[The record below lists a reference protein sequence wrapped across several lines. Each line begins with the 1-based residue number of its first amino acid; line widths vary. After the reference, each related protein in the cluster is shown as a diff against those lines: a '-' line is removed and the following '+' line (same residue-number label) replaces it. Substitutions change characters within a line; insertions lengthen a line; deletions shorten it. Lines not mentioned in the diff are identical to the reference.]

1 MQVSAEASDGEEEP
15 GESSGQG
22 ASTLR
27 AYLRL
32 SLLPGTVLRHGTSS
46 LSSSPPCDLEIVTED
61 KLSSK
66 KLRDIFPPL
75 KLTQLVSG

>member
-1 MQVSAEASDGEEEP
+1 MERKSQENPQVRVYR
-15 GESSGQG
+15 G

-61 KLSSK
+61 RLSSK